1 MSAGDLL
8 RAERDS
14 GSENAKIINDIIVAG
29 NIVPVEITVNLIK
42 VAMEKNGWAAK
53 KYLVDGFPR
62 NEDNEAG
69 WHRVMGDEV
78 DVKFVLFL
86 DCPEE
91 VMLDRLIKRGEAAG
105 DARRNDDNIETA
117 KKRFKTFIESTMPIV
132 DLYEKVGKTR
142 RISADADPESVYTE
156 VKKVFEDYL

>member
-1 MSAGDLL
+1 ML

-42 VAMEKNGWAAK
+42 VAMEKNGWAEK

-62 NEDNEAG
+62 NEDNEEG
-69 WHRVMGDEV
+69 WRRVMGDAV

-91 VMLDRLIKRGEAAG
+91 VMLDRLMKRGEAAG

-132 DLYEKVGKTR
+132 DMYEKVGKTR
-142 RISADADPESVYTE
+142 RISANAAPETVYDE
-156 VKKVFEDYL
+156 VKKVFADYL